1 MAVPNW
7 MRRVRSAA
15 AARNV
20 SVDGMRPE
28 PFRKWCWAT
37 QPVSKPSC
45 SAVVNRSRAIRYE
58 SAASCP
64 TCRCVRNPSRK
75 RYEATRCNAVPR
87 RLDTLPAAV
96 TPTPTTDSAMY
107 QTMHRQPDDLRRL
120 LDTGWAPAEEAAQR
134 LASARRVF
142 TVGIGTS
149 YHAALVGAWL
159 LRAAG
164 SDARAVS
171 SFDFG
176 LYPESV
182 ELGSDDA
189 VVVMAHSGVKRY
201 SNDSLAR
208 AAAVGATRISIGSLI
223 AVHEGSQ
230 QVLRTVE
237 REKSAAFT
245 ASHLAAMTVLAQV
258 ASVLG
263 AGRRSAATQGFQ
275 RALEQLPDQVADALA
290 RESEILPIARD
301 AASRRVY
308 AVGAG
313 PNEATALEAVIKVRE
328 AAQGWIDG
336 LAIEQFLHGPLVAAN
351 ADDIAVVVNVPG
363 RAAERVGQIARV
375 LDAIGARVWLIG
387 GGVEGLA
394 RADVFALPAVTELL
408 SPLLTVVPVQILAYQ
423 MAVVRGINPDL
434 FRRDDPRYAEALGLV
449 KL

>member
-1 MAVPNW
+1 
-7 MRRVRSAA
+7 
-15 AARNV
+15 
-20 SVDGMRPE
+20 
-28 PFRKWCWAT
+28 
-37 QPVSKPSC
+37 
-45 SAVVNRSRAIRYE
+45 
-58 SAASCP
+58 
-64 TCRCVRNPSRK
+64 
-75 RYEATRCNAVPR
+75 
-87 RLDTLPAAV
+87 
-96 TPTPTTDSAMY
+96 MY
-107 QTMHRQPDDLRRL
+107 QTMHRQPDDVRRL
-120 LDTGWAPAEEAAQR
+120 LDDGWAPAAEAAQR
-134 LASARRVF
+134 LASAQRVF

-176 LYPESV
+176 LYPESAD
-182 ELGSDDA
+182 LGPDDA
-189 VVVMAHSGVKRY
+189 VLMMAHSGIKRY
-201 SNDSLAR
+201 SNESLAR

-230 QVLRTVE
+230 LVLRTVE

-258 ASVLG
+258 ATALG
-263 AGRRSAATQGFQ
+263 ERRGSATTRSFRQ
-275 RALEQLPDQVADALA
+275 ALGQLPDQVAGVLA
-290 RESEILPIARD
+290 REDEVLPIARN

-336 LAIEQFLHGPLVAAN
+336 LAIEQFLHGPLVATN
-351 ADDIAVVVNVPG
+351 ADDVAVVVNVAG

-375 LDAIGARVWLIG
+375 LDAVGARVWLIG
-387 GGVEGLA
+387 AGVENLP
-394 RADVFALPAVTELL
+394 RADVFALPDVPELL
-408 SPLLTVVPVQILAYQ
+408 SPLLTVVPVQILAYH
-423 MAVVRGINPDL
+423 MAVVRGINPDM
-434 FRRDDPRYAEALGLV
+434 FRRDDPHYAEALGLI

>member
-1 MAVPNW
+1 M
-7 MRRVRSAA
+7 
-15 AARNV
+15 
-20 SVDGMRPE
+20 
-28 PFRKWCWAT
+28 
-37 QPVSKPSC
+37 
-45 SAVVNRSRAIRYE
+45 
-58 SAASCP
+58 
-64 TCRCVRNPSRK
+64 
-75 RYEATRCNAVPR
+75 
-87 RLDTLPAAV
+87 PA
-96 TPTPTTDSAMY
+96 TTDSAMY

-120 LDTGWAPAEEAAQR
+120 LADGWAPAEEAAQR

-164 SDARAVS
+164 SDVRAVS

-176 LYPESV
+176 LYPESAD
-182 ELGSDDA
+182 LGPDDA
-189 VVVMAHSGVKRY
+189 VLMMAHSGIKRY
-201 SNDSLAR
+201 SNESLAR

-230 QVLRTVE
+230 LVLRTVE

-258 ASVLG
+258 ATALG
-263 AGRRSAATQGFQ
+263 ESRGSAATRSFRQ
-275 RALEQLPDQVADALA
+275 ALGQLPDQVAGVLA
-290 RESEILPIARD
+290 REDEVLPIARN

-336 LAIEQFLHGPLVAAN
+336 LAIEQFLHGPLVATN
-351 ADDIAVVVNVPG
+351 ADDVAVVVNVAG

-375 LDAIGARVWLIG
+375 LDAVGARVWLIG
-387 GGVEGLA
+387 AGVEGLP
-394 RADVFALPAVTELL
+394 RADMFALPTVPELL
-408 SPLLTVVPVQILAYQ
+408 SPLLTVVPVQILAYH
-423 MAVVRGINPDL
+423 MAVVRGINPDM
-434 FRRDDPRYAEALGLV
+434 FRRDDRHYAEALGLI

>member
-1 MAVPNW
+1 MVLGYPARIETELLGRIKQIQGDPI
-7 MRRVRSAA
+7 RVGGVLAD
-15 AARNV
+15 V
-20 SVDGMRPE
+20 EMGEEPE
-28 PFRKWCWAT
+28 AQSDNEP
-37 QPVSKPSC
+37 
-45 SAVVNRSRAIRYE
+45 
-58 SAASCP
+58 
-64 TCRCVRNPSRK
+64 
-75 RYEATRCNAVPR
+75 TRCGITAR

-96 TPTPTTDSAMY
+96 TTPTTDSAMY

-120 LDTGWAPAEEAAQR
+120 LDAGWAPAAEAAQR
-134 LASARRVF
+134 LATAKRIF

-164 SDARAVS
+164 ADARAIS

-176 LYPESV
+176 LYPESAD
-182 ELGSDDA
+182 LGPDDA
-189 VVVMAHSGVKRY
+189 VVVMAHSGIKRY
-201 SNDSLAR
+201 SNESLAR
-208 AAAVGATRISIGSLI
+208 AAAVGATRISVGSLI

-258 ASVLG
+258 ATALG
-263 AGRRSAATQGFQ
+263 QGQGSGETQGF
-275 RALEQLPDQVADALA
+275 RAALEQLPDQVADVLA
-290 RESEILPIARD
+290 REDEVLPIARN
-301 AASRRVY
+301 AATRRIY

-313 PNEATALEAVIKVRE
+313 PNEATAVEAVIKVRE

-336 LAIEQFLHGPLVAAN
+336 LALEQFLHGPLVAAN
-351 ADDIAVVVNVPG
+351 ADDVAVIVNVPG

-394 RADVFALPAVTELL
+394 QADVFALPTVPELL
-408 SPLLTVVPVQILAYQ
+408 SPLLTVVPVQILAYHL
-423 MAVVRGINPDL
+423 AVVRGINPDL
-434 FRRDDPRYAEALGLV
+434 FRRDDPRYAAALGLV

>member
-1 MAVPNW
+1 
-7 MRRVRSAA
+7 
-15 AARNV
+15 
-20 SVDGMRPE
+20 
-28 PFRKWCWAT
+28 
-37 QPVSKPSC
+37 
-45 SAVVNRSRAIRYE
+45 
-58 SAASCP
+58 
-64 TCRCVRNPSRK
+64 
-75 RYEATRCNAVPR
+75 
-87 RLDTLPAAV
+87 
-96 TPTPTTDSAMY
+96 MY
-107 QTMHRQPDDLRRL
+107 QTMHRQPNDLRRL

-134 LASARRVF
+134 LSTARRVY

-176 LYPESV
+176 LYPESA
-182 ELGSDDA
+182 ELTPDDA
-189 VVVMAHSGVKRY
+189 VVVMAHSGVKTY
-201 SNDSLAR
+201 STESLSR
-208 AAAVGATRISIGSLI
+208 AAAVGATRISVGSLI

-258 ASVLG
+258 ATALG
-263 AGRRSAATQGFQ
+263 EGAHSAATQGF
-275 RALEQLPDQVADALA
+275 RGALEQLPDQVADVLA
-290 RESEILPIARD
+290 REEEVVAIARA

-351 ADDIAVVVNVPG
+351 ADDVAVVVNVPG

-394 RADVFALPAVTELL
+394 KVDVFALPALTELL

-434 FRRDDPRYAEALGLV
+434 FRRDDPRYAEALGLL